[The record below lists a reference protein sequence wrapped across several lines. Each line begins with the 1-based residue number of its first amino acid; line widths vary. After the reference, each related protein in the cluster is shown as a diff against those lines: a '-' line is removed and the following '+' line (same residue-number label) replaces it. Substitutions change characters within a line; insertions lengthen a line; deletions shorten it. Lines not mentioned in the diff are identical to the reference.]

1 MIFDL
6 GNEAYSD
13 GPIEPNDDQFKE
25 KEKRKFVQMAAFS
38 RMLNHFYNSVESF
51 LHTLFF

>member
-25 KEKRKFVQMAAFS
+25 KSKEKICTNGCIQQ
-38 RMLNHFYNSVESF
+38 NVEPF
-51 LHTLFF
+51 LQLC